1 MMFPGLDSL
10 NLKKPPEYEKIPSRT
25 ENAIDYWG
33 GEAYNICER
42 KEGHDVKKC
51 SIKAPFFEIG
61 PKSYLYGQ
69 DVIDLAIAAD
79 AASEKYDV
87 DIIFTTPVV
96 EIARVKAATKR
107 IHVFAPHMDPIYP
120 GRGLADILPESL
132 VAAGAEGVMLNHVE
146 KPVTF
151 EVLGETIKRAEEVGL
166 TTIVC
171 ADSMAD
177 ASKIA
182 TLNPDIIVAEPSEL
196 IGTGVSVGPEYV
208 KAATDAV
215 KNVNE
220 NILVLTAAGIANG
233 EDVYNTIIAGA
244 DATGSSSGV
253 AKAADRAAMVDE
265 MIAAVRKAWDERH
278 K

>member
-1 MMFPGLDSL
+1 MS
-10 NLKKPPEYEKIPSRT
+10 NCK
-25 ENAIDYWG
+25 
-33 GEAYNICER
+33 
-42 KEGHDVKKC
+42 
-51 SIKAPFFEIG
+51 IKAPFFEIG

-107 IHVFAPHMDPIYP
+107 IHVFAPHMDPIEP

-146 KPVTF
+146 KPLTF
-151 EVLGETIKRAEEVGL
+151 DVLEKTIARANEVGL

-177 ASKIA
+177 ATKIA
-182 TLNPDIIVAEPSEL
+182 GLHPDIIVAEPSEL

-208 KAATDAV
+208 AAATDCV
-215 KNVNE
+215 KKVDE

-253 AKAADRAAMVDE
+253 AKAADRPAMVEE

-278 K
+278 

>member
-1 MMFPGLDSL
+1 MS
-10 NLKKPPEYEKIPSRT
+10 T
-25 ENAIDYWG
+25 T
-33 GEAYNICER
+33 
-42 KEGHDVKKC
+42 
-51 SIKAPFFEIG
+51 IKAPFFEIG

-79 AASEKYDV
+79 KASEKYDV
-87 DIIFTTPVV
+87 DIIFTTPIV

-107 IHVFAPHMDPIYP
+107 LHVFAPHMDPIVP

-151 EVLGETIKRAEEVGL
+151 DVLAATIKRAEEVGL

-177 ASKIA
+177 AGKIA
-182 TLNPDIIVAEPSEL
+182 TLHPDIIVAEPSEL

-208 KAATDAV
+208 EAATKCVKDVDA
-215 KNVNE
+215 
-220 NILVLTAAGIANG
+220 NILVLTAAGISNG
-233 EDVYNTIIAGA
+233 QDVYNTIIAGA

-253 AKAADRAAMVDE
+253 AKASDRAAMVDE
-265 MIAAVRKAWDERH
+265 MIAAVRKAWDERNV
-278 K
+278 

>member
-1 MMFPGLDSL
+1 MS
-10 NLKKPPEYEKIPSRT
+10 NCK
-25 ENAIDYWG
+25 
-33 GEAYNICER
+33 
-42 KEGHDVKKC
+42 
-51 SIKAPFFEIG
+51 IKAPFFEIG

-107 IHVFAPHMDPIYP
+107 IHVVAPHMDPIEP

-146 KPVTF
+146 KPLTF
-151 EVLGETIKRAEEVGL
+151 DVLEKTIARANEVGL

-177 ASKIA
+177 ATKIA
-182 TLNPDIIVAEPSEL
+182 GLHPDIIVAEPSEL

-208 KAATDAV
+208 AAATDCV
-215 KNVNE
+215 KKVDE

-265 MIAAVRKAWDERH
+265 MIAAVRRAWNERA
-278 K
+278 